1 MTPDQLKL
9 FISGAF
15 GSEADAQKISKLL
28 NPYLAAAL
36 AEIRSMIELLPDE
49 SLTRERLW
57 RSMLPE
63 IERIFAPYSAS
74 VAVVLERELPFTG
87 EKAAEETLASLRSA
101 GVPIPAGS
109 LSPVDVIADSNKYFL
124 ATKINDKRLV
134 DLFTPK
140 DGTSPFSKS
149 SRRMVDQIVRGGI
162 LTGEST
168 EKIAKMI
175 ETELPKRMQGQQK
188 AIARTAIQ
196 DYNRQVK
203 EDVWRSNGDV
213 IKRLGLKYE
222 WVAAL
227 DSRTCPTCAPLDGEV
242 KDAKS
247 DFPSTPVHVNCRCTV
262 VIVDPEDEGQI
273 RTAQVI
279 SDKKLDGQG
288 TYKTK
293 VKVKGEKFYRQ
304 NRAVDLV
311 NGKSPRYADWLAQL
325 SKKDDLASRQTL
337 AEFFGGGKA
346 GADRAAKFRKAVRAS
361 KDPRQALID
370 LTFKTK
376 NARRFKASDA

>member
-1 MTPDQLKL
+1 
-9 FISGAF
+9 
-15 GSEADAQKISKLL
+15 
-28 NPYLAAAL
+28 
-36 AEIRSMIELLPDE
+36 
-49 SLTRERLW
+49 
-57 RSMLPE
+57 
-63 IERIFAPYSAS
+63 
-74 VAVVLERELPFTG
+74 V
-87 EKAAEETLASLRSA
+87 
-101 GVPIPAGS
+101 
-109 LSPVDVIADSNKYFL
+109 
-124 ATKINDKRLV
+124 V

-203 EDVWRSNGDV
+203 EDVWRSNQDA

-273 RTAQVI
+273 RTGQQV
-279 SDKKLDGQG
+279 SKEKLTGQG
-288 TYKTK
+288 AYKTK
-293 VKVKGEKFYRQ
+293 VKVKGEEFYRQ

-311 NGKSPRYADWLAQL
+311 NGKSPRYADF
-325 SKKDDLASRQTL
+325 LASSSGETQVQ
-337 AEFFGGGKA
+337 FFGGNKIGEA
-346 GADRAAKFRKAVRAS
+346 RAKQFRKAI
-361 KDPRQALID
+361 KGGKEPRQALID
-370 LTFKTK
+370 LTTGTK
-376 NARRFKASDA
+376 GARRFKASDA